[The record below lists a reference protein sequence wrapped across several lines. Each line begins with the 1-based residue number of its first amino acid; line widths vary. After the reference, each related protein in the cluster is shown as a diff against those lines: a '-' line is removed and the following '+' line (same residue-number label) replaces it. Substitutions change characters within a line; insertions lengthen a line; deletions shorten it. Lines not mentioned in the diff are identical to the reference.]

1 MRIIT
6 ISREFGSGGRELG
19 KRLSDALHWDYYD
32 KEIITAVAKNI
43 GVAEDYAARALENH
57 GWRNV
62 PLTFRRSF
70 SGTAAIQRAQTAL
83 LVEQKRVIEEIAAL
97 GKHCIIVGRNADVL
111 LEAYAP
117 LRFFICADMAARVTR
132 CTERAAADEHLS
144 PREMERRIKNVDK
157 GRAQTR
163 EILTD
168 RRWGDPHCYHLT
180 VNTTGRSIRELI
192 PAVAAYAN
200 DWFGGCL

>member
-1 MRIIT
+1 M
-6 ISREFGSGGRELG
+6 
-19 KRLSDALHWDYYD
+19 
-32 KEIITAVAKNI
+32 
-43 GVAEDYAARALENH
+43 
-57 GWRNV
+57 
-62 PLTFRRSF
+62 
-70 SGTAAIQRAQTAL
+70 
-83 LVEQKRVIEEIAAL
+83 
-97 GKHCIIVGRNADVL
+97 L

-132 CTERAAADEHLS
+132 CMERAAADEHLT
-144 PREMERRIKNVDK
+144 PREVERRIRNVDK

-180 VNTTGRSIRELI
+180 VNTAGRSIRELI

>member
-83 LVEQKRVIEEIAAL
+83 LVEQKRVIGEIAAL

-111 LEAYAP
+111 LEVQTPAN
-117 LRFFICADMAARVTR
+117 
-132 CTERAAADEHLS
+132 LS
-144 PREMERRIKNVDK
+144 S
-157 GRAQTR
+157 A
-163 EILTD
+163 
-168 RRWGDPHCYHLT
+168 
-180 VNTTGRSIRELI
+180 TGTIANMVLLG
-192 PAVAAYAN
+192 VAALVSMVAA
-200 DWFGGCL
+200 FFRTARKA